1 MPPRTNDTA
10 PDGEQAPQPPLERPA
25 REFGPRQPDMA
36 GAAEGAGGTD
46 EHTGPSASGPGE
58 SDVAEPEA
66 DGSGALR
73 AAKAPEQNPEGL
85 AATSTGHS
93 DGRRSSTTE
102 PTDTTPD
109 SPTDTVEPGKP
120 DPTDTTTAG
129 TPGGTPAPGTGK
141 VAKTEPGPEQG
152 PGDLAAT
159 GASRSEAPRSSVAEG
174 AGTPASQVTLA
185 THAAPESRAADAAG
199 PGGGAPAGE
208 TTDTPA
214 PATAEADADR
224 TLRAVP
230 TPERSDSQQESGN
243 LAAPAAPASDVAAAS
258 RDAAPSPEGASD
270 GDDDQ
275 SSPTAPDPDERVAA
289 VRRVGEASRRWRA
302 LQLGACAA
310 ALAVAFT
317 AGAVVLGAVR
327 DGGATASVSSAPAA
341 MSPALLASGDLE
353 ASIASIQA
361 HLRSQP
367 KDFGSWATLGLAYV
381 EQARTKGDPSRY
393 PQAQQALARSL
404 ELRPDND
411 SALAG
416 RAALAAARHD
426 FPGALKYADQALE
439 QNPYSE
445 RALSTRIDALVE
457 LGRYDEASK
466 AADEADDKRPGV
478 PVFTRY
484 AYVRELRG
492 DVATARRVL
501 ERALGSASSRGDVA
515 YVATAL
521 GQLAWNQGEYESAL
535 EYYARALAAD
545 DAYLP
550 ALEGRSRAQFA
561 DGDLAGAIKGMEELV
576 SRYPLPGPL
585 VELGELYEVR
595 GGDGDLAKARDQYAL
610 VNAWTAIARANGVN
624 ADLDTA
630 LAAADHGDRKS
641 ALRAARAEWDRRETV
656 HTADALAWALH
667 VNGQDE
673 EALPYARRATATGY
687 RNASFLYHLGM
698 IEQATGNARE
708 ARASLSAALELNPG
722 FSPLGAQKARTAL
735 KSLEAAK

>member
-1 MPPRTNDTA
+1 MPPRTNDNA
-10 PDGEQAPQPPLERPA
+10 PDDEQASQPQLTRPA
-25 REFGPRQPDMA
+25 REFGPHPTDPA

-46 EHTGPSASGPGE
+46 GHTGPAASVP
-58 SDVAEPEA
+58 
-66 DGSGALR
+66 
-73 AAKAPEQNPEGL
+73 
-85 AATSTGHS
+85 TG
-93 DGRRSSTTE
+93 T
-102 PTDTTPD
+102 
-109 SPTDTVEPGKP
+109 
-120 DPTDTTTAG
+120 
-129 TPGGTPAPGTGK
+129 
-141 VAKTEPGPEQG
+141 
-152 PGDLAAT
+152 
-159 GASRSEAPRSSVAEG
+159 
-174 AGTPASQVTLA
+174 
-185 THAAPESRAADAAG
+185 DAAG
-199 PGGGAPAGE
+199 PSDTP
-208 TTDTPA
+208 TDTPA
-214 PATAEADADR
+214 PATVEAGVGR
-224 TLRAVP
+224 TRALRAVP
-230 TPERSDSQQESGN
+230 APEQGDSRQGPGDLVASGEDSPDQS
-243 LAAPAAPASDVAAAS
+243 APDAAS
-258 RDAAPSPEGASD
+258 PGS
-270 GDDDQ
+270 
-275 SSPTAPDPDERVAA
+275 DERVAA
-289 VRRVGEASRRWRA
+289 VRRLGESSRRWRA

-341 MSPALLASGDLE
+341 MSPALLASGDLD

-457 LGRYDEASK
+457 LGRYDDAAK

-492 DVATARRVL
+492 DVSTARDVL
-501 ERALGSASSRGDVA
+501 ERALGSATSRGDIA

-521 GQLAWNQGEYESAL
+521 GQLAWNQGEYKSAL

-545 DAYLP
+545 DNYLP

-595 GGDGDLAKARDQYAL
+595 GSDGDLAKAGDQYAL

-630 LAAADHGDRKS
+630 LAAADHGDKKS

-687 RNASFLYHLGM
+687 RNASFLYHRGM
-698 IEQATGNARE
+698 IEQATGNAKE